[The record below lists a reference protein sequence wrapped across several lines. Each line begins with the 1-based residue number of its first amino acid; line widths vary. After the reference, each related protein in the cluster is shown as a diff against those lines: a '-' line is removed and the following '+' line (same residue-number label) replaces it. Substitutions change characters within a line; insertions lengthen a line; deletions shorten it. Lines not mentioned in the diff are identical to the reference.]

1 MTKLLD
7 VSIVFVYF
15 GFLIA
20 IGWAFRNFSKD
31 TSDYFKGGGKML
43 WWMVGA
49 TAFMTQFSAWTFT
62 GAAGQAFR
70 NGLSPVVLFLGN
82 ALGYFFNYLF
92 FAAKARQMRVVTPI
106 EGIRMRYGKVS
117 EQVFIWANVP
127 TSILQAGIW
136 LNALAIF
143 VAAVFEISMPVT
155 IIITGIVVVVMSAT
169 GGAWAVVASDFLQML
184 VVMAVSIVAA
194 GVAIIKSGGI
204 TPIFQNGLPE
214 GEPFGPGYF
223 HIGLLIAWIILTFT
237 KQFFSTNNMIDS
249 YRYLCAKDTKNARKA
264 ALLACGLMLI
274 GPFIWFIPNWFV
286 AATNPN
292 PELWN
297 LANLGKN
304 IKDAS
309 YYVFVKNELPAG
321 MVGLMMAAM
330 CAATMSSMDSALNRN
345 AGIFARNFYKV
356 LINKNAD
363 EEKLLDIGK
372 KTTFVFGAI
381 IIATGVFLNNLKGIS
396 LFDMIL
402 MISSLL
408 ALPVLIPSILG
419 YFVKETPDWAGWAT
433 ILVGGLVSAFIMFGI
448 TPELIEKVLQLSEP
462 LTTRE
467 FAEMKSL
474 TLGMGLHLCITIP
487 FYFIT
492 KLFYKGYTPE
502 RKKEIEEF
510 FKNISTEVIAEEN
523 PENDEFDNQQ
533 RGILG
538 KIILAFG
545 ASGLILVLV
554 PNPLSGRLVFVA
566 VCTIIMIVGWGLY
579 LSSKPKK

>member
-1 MTKLLD
+1 
-7 VSIVFVYF
+7 
-15 GFLIA
+15 
-20 IGWAFRNFSKD
+20 
-31 TSDYFKGGGKML
+31 ML

-309 YYVFVKNELPAG
+309 YYVFVKNELSAG

-487 FYFIT
+487 FYFLT

-510 FKNISTEVIAEEN
+510 FENISTEVIAEEN

>member
-1 MTKLLD
+1 
-7 VSIVFVYF
+7 
-15 GFLIA
+15 
-20 IGWAFRNFSKD
+20 
-31 TSDYFKGGGKML
+31 ML

-402 MISSLL
+402 MISSPL

-487 FYFIT
+487 FYFLT

-510 FKNISTEVIAEEN
+510 FENISTEVIAEEN

>member
-1 MTKLLD
+1 
-7 VSIVFVYF
+7 
-15 GFLIA
+15 
-20 IGWAFRNFSKD
+20 
-31 TSDYFKGGGKML
+31 ML

-381 IIATGVFLNNLKGIS
+381 IRATGVFLNNLKGIS

-487 FYFIT
+487 FYFLT

-510 FKNISTEVIAEEN
+510 FENISTEVIAEEN

>member
-1 MTKLLD
+1 M
-7 VSIVFVYF
+7 
-15 GFLIA
+15 
-20 IGWAFRNFSKD
+20 GWAFRNFSKD

-194 GVAIIKSGGI
+194 GVAIIKSDGI

-487 FYFIT
+487 FYFLT

-510 FKNISTEVIAEEN
+510 FENISTEVIAEEN

>member
-1 MTKLLD
+1 
-7 VSIVFVYF
+7 
-15 GFLIA
+15 
-20 IGWAFRNFSKD
+20 
-31 TSDYFKGGGKML
+31 ML

-70 NGLSPVVLFLGN
+70 NGLSPVVLFLVN

-487 FYFIT
+487 FYFLT

-510 FKNISTEVIAEEN
+510 FENISTEVIAEEN

>member
-1 MTKLLD
+1 
-7 VSIVFVYF
+7 
-15 GFLIA
+15 
-20 IGWAFRNFSKD
+20 
-31 TSDYFKGGGKML
+31 ML
-43 WWMVGA
+43 WWMVGV

-487 FYFIT
+487 FYFLT

-510 FKNISTEVIAEEN
+510 FENISTEVIAEEN

>member
-1 MTKLLD
+1 
-7 VSIVFVYF
+7 
-15 GFLIA
+15 
-20 IGWAFRNFSKD
+20 
-31 TSDYFKGGGKML
+31 ML

-330 CAATMSSMDSALNRN
+330 CAVTMSSMDSALNRN

-487 FYFIT
+487 FYFLT

-510 FKNISTEVIAEEN
+510 FENISTEVIAEEN

>member
-1 MTKLLD
+1 
-7 VSIVFVYF
+7 
-15 GFLIA
+15 
-20 IGWAFRNFSKD
+20 
-31 TSDYFKGGGKML
+31 ML

-194 GVAIIKSGGI
+194 GVAIIKSDGI

-487 FYFIT
+487 FYFLT

-510 FKNISTEVIAEEN
+510 FENISTEVIAEEN

>member
-1 MTKLLD
+1 
-7 VSIVFVYF
+7 
-15 GFLIA
+15 
-20 IGWAFRNFSKD
+20 
-31 TSDYFKGGGKML
+31 ML

-136 LNALAIF
+136 SNALAIF

-487 FYFIT
+487 FYFLT

-510 FKNISTEVIAEEN
+510 FENISTEVIAEEN

>member
-1 MTKLLD
+1 
-7 VSIVFVYF
+7 
-15 GFLIA
+15 
-20 IGWAFRNFSKD
+20 
-31 TSDYFKGGGKML
+31 ML

-487 FYFIT
+487 FYFLP

-510 FKNISTEVIAEEN
+510 FENISTEVIAEEN

>member
-1 MTKLLD
+1 
-7 VSIVFVYF
+7 
-15 GFLIA
+15 
-20 IGWAFRNFSKD
+20 
-31 TSDYFKGGGKML
+31 
-43 WWMVGA
+43 MVDGRC

-487 FYFIT
+487 FYFLT

-510 FKNISTEVIAEEN
+510 FENISTEVIAEEN

>member
-1 MTKLLD
+1 
-7 VSIVFVYF
+7 
-15 GFLIA
+15 
-20 IGWAFRNFSKD
+20 
-31 TSDYFKGGGKML
+31 ML

-194 GVAIIKSGGI
+194 GVAIIKSDGI

-274 GPFIWFIPNWFV
+274 GPFIWFTPNWFV

-487 FYFIT
+487 FYFLT

-510 FKNISTEVIAEEN
+510 FENISTEVIAEEN

>member
-1 MTKLLD
+1 
-7 VSIVFVYF
+7 
-15 GFLIA
+15 
-20 IGWAFRNFSKD
+20 
-31 TSDYFKGGGKML
+31 ML

-396 LFDMIL
+396 LFDMIS
-402 MISSLL
+402 MISSPL

-487 FYFIT
+487 FYFLT

-510 FKNISTEVIAEEN
+510 FENISTEVIAEEN

>member
-1 MTKLLD
+1 
-7 VSIVFVYF
+7 
-15 GFLIA
+15 
-20 IGWAFRNFSKD
+20 
-31 TSDYFKGGGKML
+31 ML

-487 FYFIT
+487 FYFLT

-510 FKNISTEVIAEEN
+510 FENISTEVIAEEN

-554 PNPLSGRLVFVA
+554 PNPLSDRLVFVA

>member
-1 MTKLLD
+1 
-7 VSIVFVYF
+7 
-15 GFLIA
+15 
-20 IGWAFRNFSKD
+20 
-31 TSDYFKGGGKML
+31 ML

-237 KQFFSTNNMIDS
+237 KQLFSTNNMIDS

-487 FYFIT
+487 FYFLT

-510 FKNISTEVIAEEN
+510 FENISTEVIAEEN

-554 PNPLSGRLVFVA
+554 PNPLSDRLVFVA

>member
-1 MTKLLD
+1 
-7 VSIVFVYF
+7 
-15 GFLIA
+15 
-20 IGWAFRNFSKD
+20 
-31 TSDYFKGGGKML
+31 
-43 WWMVGA
+43 
-49 TAFMTQFSAWTFT
+49 
-62 GAAGQAFR
+62 
-70 NGLSPVVLFLGN
+70 
-82 ALGYFFNYLF
+82 
-92 FAAKARQMRVVTPI
+92 
-106 EGIRMRYGKVS
+106 
-117 EQVFIWANVP
+117 
-127 TSILQAGIW
+127 
-136 LNALAIF
+136 
-143 VAAVFEISMPVT
+143 
-155 IIITGIVVVVMSAT
+155 
-169 GGAWAVVASDFLQML
+169 
-184 VVMAVSIVAA
+184 MAVSIVAA

-487 FYFIT
+487 FYFLT

-510 FKNISTEVIAEEN
+510 FENISTEVIAEEN

>member
-1 MTKLLD
+1 
-7 VSIVFVYF
+7 
-15 GFLIA
+15 
-20 IGWAFRNFSKD
+20 
-31 TSDYFKGGGKML
+31 ML

-408 ALPVLIPSILG
+408 ALPVLIPSVLG

-487 FYFIT
+487 FYFLT

-510 FKNISTEVIAEEN
+510 FENISTEVIAEEN

>member
-1 MTKLLD
+1 
-7 VSIVFVYF
+7 
-15 GFLIA
+15 
-20 IGWAFRNFSKD
+20 
-31 TSDYFKGGGKML
+31 ML

-62 GAAGQAFR
+62 GAAGQVFR

-487 FYFIT
+487 FYFLT

-510 FKNISTEVIAEEN
+510 FENISTEVIAEEN

>member
-1 MTKLLD
+1 
-7 VSIVFVYF
+7 
-15 GFLIA
+15 
-20 IGWAFRNFSKD
+20 
-31 TSDYFKGGGKML
+31 ML

-274 GPFIWFIPNWFV
+274 GPFIW
-286 AATNPN
+286 
-292 PELWN
+292 
-297 LANLGKN
+297 
-304 IKDAS
+304 
-309 YYVFVKNELPAG
+309 
-321 MVGLMMAAM
+321 
-330 CAATMSSMDSALNRN
+330 
-345 AGIFARNFYKV
+345 
-356 LINKNAD
+356 
-363 EEKLLDIGK
+363 
-372 KTTFVFGAI
+372 
-381 IIATGVFLNNLKGIS
+381 
-396 LFDMIL
+396 
-402 MISSLL
+402 
-408 ALPVLIPSILG
+408 
-419 YFVKETPDWAGWAT
+419 
-433 ILVGGLVSAFIMFGI
+433 
-448 TPELIEKVLQLSEP
+448 
-462 LTTRE
+462 
-467 FAEMKSL
+467 
-474 TLGMGLHLCITIP
+474 
-487 FYFIT
+487 
-492 KLFYKGYTPE
+492 
-502 RKKEIEEF
+502 
-510 FKNISTEVIAEEN
+510 
-523 PENDEFDNQQ
+523 
-533 RGILG
+533 
-538 KIILAFG
+538 
-545 ASGLILVLV
+545 
-554 PNPLSGRLVFVA
+554 
-566 VCTIIMIVGWGLY
+566 
-579 LSSKPKK
+579 

>member
-1 MTKLLD
+1 
-7 VSIVFVYF
+7 
-15 GFLIA
+15 
-20 IGWAFRNFSKD
+20 
-31 TSDYFKGGGKML
+31 ML

-214 GEPFGPGYF
+214 GEAFGPGYF

-487 FYFIT
+487 FYFLT

-510 FKNISTEVIAEEN
+510 FENISTEVIAEEN

>member
-1 MTKLLD
+1 
-7 VSIVFVYF
+7 
-15 GFLIA
+15 
-20 IGWAFRNFSKD
+20 
-31 TSDYFKGGGKML
+31 ML

-487 FYFIT
+487 FYFLT

-510 FKNISTEVIAEEN
+510 FENISTEVIAEEN

-566 VCTIIMIVGWGLY
+566 VCTIIMIVGWELY

>member
-1 MTKLLD
+1 
-7 VSIVFVYF
+7 
-15 GFLIA
+15 
-20 IGWAFRNFSKD
+20 
-31 TSDYFKGGGKML
+31 ML

-487 FYFIT
+487 FYFLT

-510 FKNISTEVIAEEN
+510 FENISTEVIAEEN